1 MLHLFVCLFG
11 GEVKHEII
19 HCPVGRI
26 FLPLPFGA
34 LTLPLVLNAGLI
46 VGSLLRMKN
55 RSTFSRPTENF
66 HKVGSGKNMYKK
78 NEWLN

>member
-1 MLHLFVCLFG
+1 M
-11 GEVKHEII
+11 
-19 HCPVGRI
+19 
-26 FLPLPFGA
+26 PFGA

-46 VGSLLRMKN
+46 VGSLLGMKN
-55 RSTFSRPTENF
+55 RSIFSRPTENF